1 MNSILLIVNSEAQSR
16 GIVQGIAG
24 ITHNVTCN
32 LQNSVHNQRVFDLA
46 SHYHHLHVAHNS
58 TDINFK
64 AWSYGVGQGGYTF
77 LIKLHN
83 DVSHK
88 CAHVHDVYGL
98 LKLGH
103 QEELRIK
110 RAVHRYL
117 ILPDVQESSLTV
129 SEIQKA
135 L

>member
-1 MNSILLIVNSEAQSR
+1 MSPVIYKTVCTQST
-16 GIVQGIAG
+16 G
-24 ITHNVTCN
+24 
-32 LQNSVHNQRVFDLA
+32 LDLA

-117 ILPDVQESSLTV
+117 ILRDV
-129 SEIQKA
+129 A
-135 L
+135 LFNVETSFP